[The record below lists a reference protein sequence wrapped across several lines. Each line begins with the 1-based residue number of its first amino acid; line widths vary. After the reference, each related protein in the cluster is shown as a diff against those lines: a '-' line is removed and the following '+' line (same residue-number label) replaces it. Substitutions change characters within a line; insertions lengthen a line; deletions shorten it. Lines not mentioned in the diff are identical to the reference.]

1 MRLILIN
8 YSMSPNSLVFSHQ
21 RETVFALSPFFE
33 SIHVFTTEPHSEPL
47 PANVSVTK
55 VTWKRNAPFSNSYR
69 IYKALVPFLL
79 RNQKSTVFSHMTD
92 VHATLISPIT
102 WVLRMRHILWY
113 AHATNSPYLVWSSF
127 FVSNIV
133 SSTVGSCNLKINRKK
148 IKFINQGI
156 NEVHFP
162 YRARSFKK
170 LSRFLYYGRLDESK
184 NIHLLLELM
193 VALRESNDIINLN
206 IFGKPANL
214 KSEQYISRLTSS
226 SKASMLSD
234 IVKFKGSVER
244 RDIPK
249 IARDYEVFINLFTG
263 SLDKT
268 LIEATLMGMPVV
280 TWNKEYCSQFGTWS
294 KTPPKETLEFII
306 EEIDNLKSSSVLEI
320 QTEIFSRR
328 DQALKNHSF
337 DGWIERLSLEL
348 LKSSTP

>member
-1 MRLILIN
+1 
-8 YSMSPNSLVFSHQ
+8 
-21 RETVFALSPFFE
+21 
-33 SIHVFTTEPHSEPL
+33 
-47 PANVSVTK
+47 
-55 VTWKRNAPFSNSYR
+55 
-69 IYKALVPFLL
+69 
-79 RNQKSTVFSHMTD
+79 MTD
-92 VHATLISPIT
+92 VHAALISPIT
-102 WVLRMRHILWY
+102 WVLRIRHILWY

-127 FVSNIV
+127 FVSNII

-156 NEVHFP
+156 NEVNFP

-170 LSRFLYYGRLDESK
+170 LDRFLYYGRLDQSK
-184 NIHLLLELM
+184 NIHLLLEL
-193 VALRESNDIINLN
+193 VVVLRESNDIITLD

-214 KSEQYISRLTSS
+214 KSEQYISRLISS

-244 RDIPK
+244 RDIPR

-268 LIEATLMGMPVV
+268 LIEATLMGIPVV

-306 EEIDNLKSSSVLEI
+306 EEIDNLKSSSVLDI